1 LIFSDD
7 LRPVLGSYGDP
18 VVQSPNIDRLAAAG
32 VRFERAYAQAPL
44 CNPSRV
50 SMLLGRY
57 PSSTG
62 VRDNRRFFRDLAPGS
77 VTLPQYFR
85 RHGYV
90 AARAGKI
97 FHGGLEDDESFDKV
111 AIAAGAEGKRESKL
125 AERAELRDLERDPT
139 RPWKALVSG
148 GTRDDRIEARAIELL
163 ERYRDRPFFLGVG
176 FLKPHTPFVCPKRYF
191 DLYDPR
197 AIELPPD
204 FAPHPTLAP
213 GVPAAALAGRNR
225 DLFDGVAEV
234 SRADAQAATAA
245 YYACVS
251 ALDANVGRVLEALD
265 RLQLRERTI
274 VVFVSDHGFH
284 LGEKGKWS
292 KHGSLFEVGLRVP
305 LVIAGPGI
313 DAGGVSPRVVELVDL
328 FPTLVELAG
337 LPLPA
342 GLEGQSLVPLLR
354 EPHAAWEQ
362 PARSETSDPEGRSLR
377 TERWRYSEW
386 PGAEGGALLFDEE
399 IDPGEERNLA
409 GEPDQRERIA
419 ELRARLPVPERAR
432 P

>member
-1 LIFSDD
+1 
-7 LRPVLGSYGDP
+7 V
-18 VVQSPNIDRLAAAG
+18 
-32 VRFERAYAQAPL
+32 
-44 CNPSRV
+44 
-50 SMLLGRY
+50 
-57 PSSTG
+57 
-62 VRDNRRFFRDLAPGS
+62 
-77 VTLPQYFR
+77 
-85 RHGYV
+85 
-90 AARAGKI
+90 
-97 FHGGLEDDESFDKV
+97 
-111 AIAAGAEGKRESKL
+111 
-125 AERAELRDLERDPT
+125 
-139 RPWKALVSG
+139 
-148 GTRDDRIEARAIELL
+148 
-163 ERYRDRPFFLGVG
+163 
-176 FLKPHTPFVCPKRYF
+176 
-191 DLYDPR
+191 
-197 AIELPPD
+197 
-204 FAPHPTLAP
+204 
-213 GVPAAALAGRNR
+213 
-225 DLFDGVAEV
+225 
-234 SRADAQAATAA
+234 
-245 YYACVS
+245 
-251 ALDANVGRVLEALD
+251 LDALG

-274 VVFVSDHGFH
+274 VVFSSDHGFH